1 MRFAAL
7 IGLLLMLASVA
18 GAQDNGLSLEEA
30 LALAGDQHPVLEAA
44 RLNVVAAD
52 EQAQQAGAWLN
63 PGLFLKME
71 DAPREGDAWNG
82 SNRILGL
89 SQELPYSGRVGASR
103 KVAEAQA
110 GRVGHERDL
119 MTNTVEAQVRAAF
132 AFALHA
138 RDALTIREEGVAVA
152 QRLYDLTNERVE
164 AGDAPGVDRRRAR
177 MELGATEADL
187 GVARIVEMDARVK
200 LATAMGVDVETVT
213 AVLGELE
220 SDAVVPDLD
229 QLLTAMDAA
238 PRNRISGATVD
249 VGAARVTEASRLRYP
264 DLELEAGLRTAPGG
278 DSFDAG
284 VKIAVPI
291 FDRGG
296 ARLSAARAEAAAA
309 EWNAQSSRREFEA
322 AVRRAHAELAVAVE
336 SAALYQDIVVPE
348 ATAALRA
355 AEAAYTAGDTD
366 LTGILQIT
374 RDWLDAR
381 MLRLDLLLVEAQARS
396 KLIELL

>member
-1 MRFAAL
+1 MRFTAL
-7 IGLLLMLASVA
+7 IGLLVLLASVA
-18 GAQDNGLSLEEA
+18 GAQDGSLSLDEA
-30 LALAGDQHPVLEAA
+30 LALASEQHPVLEAA
-44 RLNVVAAD
+44 RLGVVAAD
-52 EQAQQAGAWLN
+52 DQARQAGAWLN
-63 PGLFLKME
+63 PALFLKME

-89 SQELPYSGRVGASR
+89 SQEVPYSGRVGAAR

-119 MTNTVEAQVRAAF
+119 TANTVEAQVRAAF
-132 AFALHA
+132 AFALHS

-152 QRLYDLTNERVE
+152 QHLFDLTSERVA
-164 AGDAPGVDRRRAR
+164 AGDAPGVDKRRAH
-177 MELGATEADL
+177 MELGATQADL

-200 LATAMGVDVETVT
+200 LATVMGVDVSTVT
-213 AVLGELE
+213 AVQGELV
-220 SDAVVPDLD
+220 SQTSVPELGG
-229 QLLTAMDAA
+229 LLSAMEAA
-238 PRNRISGATVD
+238 PRSKIAGADIS
-249 VGAARVTEASRLRYP
+249 VGSARVTEASRLRYP

-284 VKIAVPI
+284 LKIAVPL

-309 EWNAQSSRREFEA
+309 EWNAQSSRRELEA
-322 AVRRAHAELAVAVE
+322 AVRRAHAELEVAVE
-336 SAALYQDIVVPE
+336 SAAIYQDVVVPE
-348 ATAALRA
+348 ATGALRA

-381 MLRLDLLLVEAQARS
+381 MLQLDLLLVEAQARS
-396 KLIELL
+396 KLVELL